1 MIILN
6 RDGTLE
12 WILADCRPGKTMT
25 DSIVLPDDPI
35 EQQSILFD
43 RVFAFAFDVLGLV
56 TVELR
61 VRAAEQATSQ
71 RAERYQHQKAAC
83 RTAEAAEERSMR
95 SATSALS
102 PVE

>member
-12 WILADCRPGKTMT
+12 WKPVDRHPDDRTA
-25 DSIVLPDDPI
+25 DSIELPA
-35 EQQSILFD
+35 ELVAQQSNLFD

-61 VRAAEQATSQ
+61 IRTRAS
-71 RAERYQHQKAAC
+71 
-83 RTAEAAEERSMR
+83 EAAE
-95 SATSALS
+95 
-102 PVE
+102 

>member
-12 WILADCRPGKTMT
+12 WIPVDCRTSKATAG
-25 DSIVLPDDPI
+25 SIELPADLVA
-35 EQQSILFD
+35 QQSNLFD

-61 VRAAEQATSQ
+61 IRATGSET
-71 RAERYQHQKAAC
+71 
-83 RTAEAAEERSMR
+83 
-95 SATSALS
+95 
-102 PVE
+102 VE